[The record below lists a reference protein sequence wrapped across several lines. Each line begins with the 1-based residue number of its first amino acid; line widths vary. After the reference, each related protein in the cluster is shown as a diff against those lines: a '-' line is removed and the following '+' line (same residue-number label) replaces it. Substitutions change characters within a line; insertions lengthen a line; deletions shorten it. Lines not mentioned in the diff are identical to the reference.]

1 MRHHRTGRCRRCGS
15 RHQTYQATARCRW
28 KRAAWVK
35 GDGMWALLAHCRGL
49 SVSLHSTGPS
59 TRGQAAIDQYAGR
72 RVHRRHGVRDRQ
84 ATSRHPF
91 LRRAGPSRAAK
102 DCLGSFRREKARRC
116 VGNSRSTADTLFITG
131 GRMTETQELLLR
143 IMAITDAIWF
153 PVPDWTTGDVRPKNV
168 YLARQNFATGGVPV
182 PSDAGDN
189 AGRVA
194 FTRLLQK
201 AKADGLVTVSRTRS
215 SPSAA
220 MCKLTESGERRRG
233 TCAICRSGW
242 GR

>member
-1 MRHHRTGRCRRCGS
+1 
-15 RHQTYQATARCRW
+15 
-28 KRAAWVK
+28 
-35 GDGMWALLAHCRGL
+35 
-49 SVSLHSTGPS
+49 
-59 TRGQAAIDQYAGR
+59 
-72 RVHRRHGVRDRQ
+72 
-84 ATSRHPF
+84 
-91 LRRAGPSRAAK
+91 
-102 DCLGSFRREKARRC
+102 
-116 VGNSRSTADTLFITG
+116 
-131 GRMTETQELLLR
+131 MTETQELLLR

-215 SPSAA
+215 APSAA
-220 MCKLTESGERRRG
+220 MCKLTESGERQARDLCNLPFRVG
-233 TCAICRSGW
+233 SLNLLQEILDAKVNDAGWVSERALMPPDPDIHDRFGLLVTAAPGLRSRLVGGVQRHQGLLFPPRAAG
-242 GR
+242 GREGVAGA